1 MVGFGVGSMQTSLYE
16 ELGGEARLTAI
27 IDAFVDRVCDDTMI
41 GFFFRKVSRERLKK
55 KEFELAAEHLG
66 ADVRYTGRPLA
77 EAHAAH
83 PIMGGQFM
91 RRLQI
96 LKQTLAEHEVPERVQ
111 KHWIDHTLS
120 LRPLITKDP
129 TGECNP
135 VAVRERTDPD
145 EEGA

>member
-1 MVGFGVGSMQTSLYE
+1 MTTLYE

-27 IDAFVDRVCDDTMI
+27 IGTFVDRVYDDTMI
-41 GFFFRKVSRERLKK
+41 GFFFRRVSRDRLKQ
-55 KEFELAAEHLG
+55 KEFEFAAEHLG
-66 ADVRYTGRPLA
+66 GDVRYTGRPLQD
-77 EAHAAH
+77 AHKAH

-96 LKQTLAEHEVPERVQ
+96 LKQTLAEYEVPERVQ

-120 LRPLITKDP
+120 LRPLITSDP
-129 TGECNP
+129 IGECNP
-135 VAVRERTDPD
+135 VVARERTSPD